1 MGRQSK
7 QVLKAVLD
15 KKEKALQ
22 RQRKGKLADLR
33 VSKRILARYRFA
45 VGLILAFWLS
55 NENGPSVD
63 SNWDRAACE
72 FIESMWAGGEPAYH
86 ANDALAGLQHFLPLK
101 GHLICSW
108 KLVKTWH
115 KLEPPAR
122 VLPMHPLLLMGMAGL
137 LWRAGQQDIAALIL
151 VGFDCFLRSGELYQL
166 ERRDLLFERDKV
178 VVKLRE
184 TKYGQQIGHDQMVLC
199 HSLLACAALNKVCK
213 KLESHDKVLRSNP
226 NTFRKHFA
234 AAAKVFGFTERI
246 SVYSLRRG
254 GATWSFLQSGSMEL
268 CLLRGRWQSS
278 QTARIYLQDAVAG
291 LSDLQLS
298 DELRKRLQH
307 HAMFLQGQLT

>member
-1 MGRQSK
+1 
-7 QVLKAVLD
+7 
-15 KKEKALQ
+15 
-22 RQRKGKLADLR
+22 
-33 VSKRILARYRFA
+33 
-45 VGLILAFWLS
+45 
-55 NENGPSVD
+55 
-63 SNWDRAACE
+63 
-72 FIESMWAGGEPAYH
+72 MWAGGEPAYH

-101 GHLICSW
+101 GKLTLAW

-137 LWRAGQQDIAALIL
+137 LWRAGQHAIAALML
-151 VGFDCFLRSGELYQL
+151 VGFDCFLRSGEIYQL

-178 VVKLRE
+178 VVKLRN
-184 TKYGQQIGHDQMVLC
+184 TKYGQQVGVDQMVLC
-199 HSLLACAALNKVCK
+199 QSTLATALLKKVCK
-213 KLESHDKVLRSNP
+213 GLEPTDKVLRSNP

-234 AAAKVFGFTERI
+234 AAASVFGFVDRV

-254 GATWSFLQSGSMEL
+254 GATWSFLQHGSMEL
-268 CLLRGRWQSS
+268 VLLRGRWQST

-298 DELRKRLQH
+298 DEVRSRLRQH
-307 HAMFLQGQLT
+307 VLFLQGLVT